1 MPGSNGRGLVLTGLD
16 GSNPLGFLA
25 AVGTTASLNDLN
37 DLNDTPASS
46 IHLGWLNTQ
55 EGWRPVIAGCGA
67 DKKKF
72 CEAVLDSLEKAPM
85 SAFDIGKDN
94 KSHPS
99 NKFPFACDA
108 FVQKLREKQ
117 RRSSGDDRRDVDFL
131 AGFGTD
137 IYPNAKTGEFQDTS
151 FRMVRSGDSKGQGL
165 LFYAKANRKRTGR
178 GDIARALFHSWDHHT
193 VRSLLALGELHD
205 RPLHRPSLHARGVEE
220 VYGAERIHASQYY
233 SNFAPA
239 QPRM

>member
-193 VRSLLALGELHD
+193 VPLA
-205 RPLHRPSLHARGVEE
+205 AGV
-220 VYGAERIHASQYY
+220 G
-233 SNFAPA
+233 
-239 QPRM
+239 